1 MLTTAYQ
8 SKGLDVTSMTMS
20 VETQPEEG
28 TRHSMAL
35 NSFLGFPGLT
45 K

>member
-8 SKGLDVTSMTMS
+8 SKGLDVKNMNMSMK
-20 VETQPEEG
+20 TQPEEG